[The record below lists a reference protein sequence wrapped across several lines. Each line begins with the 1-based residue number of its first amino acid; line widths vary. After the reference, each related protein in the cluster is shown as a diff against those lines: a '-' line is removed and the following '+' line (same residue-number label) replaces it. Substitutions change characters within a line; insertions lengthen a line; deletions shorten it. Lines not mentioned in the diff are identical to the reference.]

1 MKLRVF
7 ESEGLKRRMIG
18 HLTNVKN
25 TALNWKGS
33 SNPHQYCIILNMVT
47 IVAVVPV
54 LVISDIIWFFCCSLI
69 ISFNL
74 YFEFING
81 QEQKRQDKKMR
92 LCGIVI

>member
-1 MKLRVF
+1 MVV
-7 ESEGLKRRMIG
+7 

-25 TALNWKGS
+25 TTLNWKGS

-47 IVAVVPV
+47 IVAVAPV
-54 LVISDIIWFFCCSLI
+54 LVISDIIRSLRCSLI

-81 QEQKRQDKKMR
+81 QEQKRQDMKMR
-92 LCGIVI
+92 LCGLVI